1 MAGLLKAR
9 TETAPEHPSTY
20 AKDMDPLVERAILRC
35 LAPRPADRPPT
46 ALAVAAALPGGNAL
60 EAALAAGEMPS
71 LQMVAAAGEG
81 LRPAAAWIL
90 AAIVVVST
98 IVTAV
103 LLTRSSALDLLNP
116 QFSPDV
122 LTQKARDVIQ
132 KVGGDNQP
140 VDHAEGFEWEN
151 GFLAY
156 AKTHDKPHPDWSRI
170 AAQRPALLTFWYRQA
185 ASPLIGTSF
194 HTDLLTPGEVQQ
206 DDPPPTESRMTRVR
220 LDYQG
225 RLLYFER
232 IPPQVQSPPKNPPSA
247 VDWAPMFAAAALDQ
261 AKFEPTEP
269 LWTFLAASDTRAAW
283 KGSWPDSD
291 RPLRVEAAA
300 MRGRPVA
307 FSLIGPWTGHDRAV
321 EKPPTGGALASF
333 LVLAGIALAVFIG
346 GVILARRNV
355 RSKRID
361 LPGAMRLA
369 GFVFWVQM
377 ALWVFRGHF
386 NISQG
391 TFGMFL
397 IAVCT
402 SVFAAAVVWMLYVAL
417 EPYVA
422 AALAADPD
430 RVERAAHRAHSRCR
444 GGPRPAHRRGVG
456 NGSGGD

>member
-1 MAGLLKAR
+1 MLDGQGQVRLTDFGLAGVSGSILGDEVRSGTPAYMAPEQIAGEEVTERSDIYSLGLVLYEVFTGKLPFESDSVAGLLKAR

-185 ASPLIGTSF
+185 ASPLIGDQFSY
-194 HTDLLTPGEVQQ
+194 DPAYSGEKF
-206 DDPPPTESRMTRVR
+206 SRTIR
-220 LDYQG
+220 L
-225 RLLYFER
+225 R
-232 IPPQVQSPPKNPPSA
+232 PS
-247 VDWAPMFAAAALDQ
+247 
-261 AKFEPTEP
+261 
-269 LWTFLAASDTRAAW
+269 RA
-283 KGSWPDSD
+283 
-291 RPLRVEAAA
+291 
-300 MRGRPVA
+300 
-307 FSLIGPWTGHDRAV
+307 
-321 EKPPTGGALASF
+321 
-333 LVLAGIALAVFIG
+333 
-346 GVILARRNV
+346 
-355 RSKRID
+355 
-361 LPGAMRLA
+361 
-369 GFVFWVQM
+369 
-377 ALWVFRGHF
+377 
-386 NISQG
+386 
-391 TFGMFL
+391 
-397 IAVCT
+397 
-402 SVFAAAVVWMLYVAL
+402 
-417 EPYVA
+417 
-422 AALAADPD
+422 
-430 RVERAAHRAHSRCR
+430 
-444 GGPRPAHRRGVG
+444 
-456 NGSGGD
+456 